1 MQTLLVYLL
10 VAALVMIVVFAV
22 AWFVFGRGEDL
33 PALQR
38 ATTLTRLPRTGIDGN
53 DVRALRFAQ
62 TLRGY
67 KQSEVDWALE
77 KLARE
82 IDELRDIVVT
92 LQGRDAMDFSPGAG
106 RGFDLDADAHT
117 DDSAHTDDTG
127 HTDDSAHTDDS
138 GAADSRTDGGDED
151 AAVCDEKGIGRT
163 R

>member
-92 LQGRDAMDFSPGAG
+92 LQGRDAMDFSPGAD
-106 RGFDLDADAHT
+106 RALDLDAHAR
-117 DDSAHTDDTG
+117 
-127 HTDDSAHTDDS
+127 TDDSAHTDDS

-151 AAVCDEKGIGRT
+151 AAVCDEKGIGHT